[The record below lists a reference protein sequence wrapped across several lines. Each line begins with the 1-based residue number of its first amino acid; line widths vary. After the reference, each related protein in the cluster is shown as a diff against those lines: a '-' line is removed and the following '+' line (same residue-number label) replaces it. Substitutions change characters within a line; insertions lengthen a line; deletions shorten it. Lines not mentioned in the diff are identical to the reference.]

1 MKGLERKHMRKKRAL
16 GSHAVPAAVGQ
27 LGLHA
32 AEAPVQEVLPCSG
45 PGDRQVGEVPGP
57 ARPGHLHCNKNTED
71 LMDSGSKCVDEHINH
86 ITSTVK
92 KIEGLLFLI
101 HRGMRNFAYGH

>member
-1 MKGLERKHMRKKRAL
+1 MRKKRAL

-32 AEAPVQEVLPCSG
+32 AKAPVQGVLPCSG
-45 PGDRQVGEVPGP
+45 PGDQQVGEVPGP
-57 ARPGHLHCNKNTED
+57 ARPGHLHCNKNTKD
-71 LMDSGSKCVDEHINH
+71 FVDSGSKCADEHINH
-86 ITSTVK
+86 IITYTVK

-101 HRGMRNFAYGH
+101 HWEMRNFAYGH